1 MSERTNR
8 GTGRARAYD
17 PDPAAPGRGCDVPGC
32 PHDGEYRAPKS
43 RDMLR
48 EYFWFCLDHVRAYN
62 AAWDF
67 YKGMSPGQIEAHMR
81 DDTGWQRP
89 TWPLGRL
96 GGGMPEEDQVHDRL
110 DILGAAG
117 MRQGRQGQ
125 GRPLHGAPADLRQ
138 PLDTLGLAWPVSLDE
153 VKSRYKELAKR
164 NHPDAN
170 GGDRAAE
177 ERFKTINLAYAQ
189 VRSHFVPVAGHG
201 AAAE

>member
-8 GTGRARAYD
+8 GSSRARAYD
-17 PDPAAPGRGCDVPGC
+17 PDPAAPGRGCDISGC
-32 PHDGEYRAPKS
+32 PHDGAYRAPKS
-43 RDMLR
+43 RDNLR

-81 DDTGWQRP
+81 HDSGWQRP

-96 GGGMPEEDQVHDRL
+96 GGGGTDEDLIHDRL
-110 DILGAAG
+110 DILGAGG
-117 MRQGRQGQ
+117 MRQGRGA
-125 GRPLHGAPADLRQ
+125 GPGAGSSTVAPADLRQ

-153 VKSRYKELAKR
+153 VKHRYKELAKCL
-164 NHPDAN
+164 HPDAN

-177 ERFKTINLAYAQ
+177 ERFKTVNLAYAQ
-189 VRSHFVPVAGHG
+189 VRSHLTPSQGQ
-201 AAAE
+201 AAY